1 MTTCDETVVVRV
13 GGEGG
18 EGTITLGDL
27 FTRIAASSGLEIY
40 SFRTYPAEI
49 KGGQVMFQTRLGLD
63 HVITEGDE
71 ANVLVAMNPQA
82 WIEEHE
88 DLCPNAVLIL
98 DSAFAIAEGSHRRYP
113 IPATQIGHELDWPL
127 GKNFVFLGTLIWFF
141 RLDIALAERIV
152 RRRMQHHAESVE
164 KNIASMKRGYQYARE
179 THADPFPFT
188 IPLPEATEEG
198 DEPPGTA
205 AGYYDSDTLS
215 AGMELPGDRI
225 LLSGAD
231 AMALGALAAG
241 CKFYAGYPITPATP
255 VMESMARYLP
265 AFNGTM
271 VQVEDE
277 IAAINMAIGA
287 SFAGQMA
294 MTATSGPGLSLM
306 IEGLGFASMAE
317 IPLVLINV
325 QRAGPSTGLPTKTS
339 QGDLFL
345 ALYGGHGDAPRFV
358 LAPDSVKD
366 CYFSMIYAFSLA
378 EYYQMP
384 VIVLSDQAM
393 ASRQETTPLPG
404 APWNGPLVRLQP
416 DPEDLDPAYR
426 RYAYTDT
433 GISPMAHP
441 GMPGGMYLAESLE
454 HNEYG
459 HPDQTP
465 ENHQRMMQK
474 RANKVET
481 ARHMLANWRMT
492 SRRWGDRDAPFG
504 IMGWGST
511 RGAVREA
518 MQSIREQGI
527 AIEAIYPHTLL
538 PMPDSA
544 ISDFISTKRAI
555 LIPELNFSGQFGRM
569 VEHRYYHQLDELNV
583 HIYQHKKEQGIPF
596 KVREICEAI
605 MNMIDHEGQL
615 WDEQH
620 GELSRIF
627 DAARR
632 AREDEECDCIGGG
645 YCD

>member
-1 MTTCDETVVVRV
+1 MYDKTVVVRV

-27 FTRIAASSGLEIY
+27 FTRIAAYSGLEIY

-49 KGGQVMFQTRLGLD
+49 RGGQVMYQTRLGA
-63 HVITEGDE
+63 HRIMTEGDE
-71 ANVLVAMNPQA
+71 AHVLVAMNQQA
-82 WIEEHE
+82 WVEEHE
-88 DLCPNAVLIL
+88 DLCRNAVLICEQEL
-98 DSAFAIAEGSHRRYP
+98 STASDQHQRFP
-113 IPATQIGHELDWPL
+113 IPATQIGQQHDWAP
-127 GKNFVFLGTLIWFF
+127 GKNFVFLGSLIWFF
-141 RLDIALAERIV
+141 RLDIALAEKFV
-152 RRRMQHHAESVE
+152 RQRMKHHAESLE
-164 KNIASMKRGYQYARE
+164 KNIAVMQRGYAYARE
-179 THADPFPFT
+179 TYPDPFPFA
-188 IPLPEATEEG
+188 LPSCK
-198 DEPPGTA
+198 A
-205 AGYYDSDTLS
+205 AK
-215 AGMELPGDRI
+215 DRI

-241 CKFYAGYPITPATP
+241 CNFYAGYPITPATP

-265 AFNGTM
+265 AFNGTL

-277 IAAINMAIGA
+277 IAAINMAVGA
-287 SFAGQMA
+287 SFAGKLA

-345 ALYGGHGDAPRFV
+345 SLYGGHGDAPRFV

-366 CYFSMIYAFSLA
+366 CYFAMIYAFSLA
-378 EYYQMP
+378 ERYQMP

-393 ASRQETTPLPG
+393 ASRQETTQLPG
-404 APWNGPLVRLQP
+404 GPWSGPLARVQP
-416 DPEDLDPAYR
+416 DPEDLTPEYR

-454 HNEYG
+454 HDEYG
-459 HPDQTP
+459 YPDQTP
-465 ENHQRMMQK
+465 DNHQRMMQK

-481 ARHMLANWRMT
+481 ARRMLAGWRMT

-518 MQSIREQGI
+518 MQYIRDQGI
-527 AIEAIYPHTLL
+527 PIEAIYPHTLL
-538 PMPDSA
+538 PMPDNA
-544 ISDFISTKRAI
+544 IIDFILSKRAI

-569 VEHRYYHQLDELNV
+569 IEHRYYHQLDELNV
-583 HIYQHKKEQGIPF
+583 HIYQHKKEQGVPF
-596 KVREICEAI
+596 KVHEIYDAAVD
-605 MNMIDHEGQL
+605 MIDKEGQL
-615 WDEQH
+615 WDTKH
-620 GELSRIF
+620 GKLAGIF
-627 DAARR
+627 QAARL
-632 AREDEECDCIGGG
+632 ARESGGPDGCGGG
-645 YCD
+645 E